1 MQDGRPPDGVEEPA
15 QRVDDLG
22 ERYRRNRVEAREW
35 GDTAVQYT
43 ADHRFIHLD
52 DHLGTQSAGHLVGQF
67 PKTLGSRAGDIGP
80 GTPITKHLVPVRQL
94 HGCREGERAAR
105 LDLESAARADE
116 SGTVPQFFHRIE
128 IDRIIDASAGMSD
141 ADRDL
146 LLDKGIG
153 ITNVVARAT
162 ATAAELTSDELRAG
176 GRRLRE
182 TVRNVAPVV
191 VAVAGI
197 TAYRTAFGKPK
208 AVPGRQGEQWDGA
221 ELWVVPNP
229 SGLNAHETVD
239 SLAAQYARAAAAAG
253 VAQAEF

>member
-1 MQDGRPPDGVEEPA
+1 MGFTRDELLAFRGTEVADLIGENCLLLFVGINPGLWTAAVGAHFARPGNRFYPA
-15 QRVDDLG
+15 L
-22 ERYRRNRVEAREW
+22 Y
-35 GDTAVQYT
+35 
-43 ADHRFIHLD
+43 
-52 DHLGTQSAGHLVGQF
+52 
-67 PKTLGSRAGDIGP
+67 RAGI
-80 GTPITKHLVPVRQL
+80 V
-94 HGCREGERAAR
+94 
-105 LDLESAARADE
+105 
-116 SGTVPQFFHRIE
+116 
-128 IDRIIDASAGMSD
+128 DRIIDASAGMSD